1 MYKKNEDGSLSPFM
15 EEPLISRRQ
24 DLPDLLIPNGAI
36 YIRQINDFLQTRK
49 MIGPDTF
56 GFTMKEEDSIDIDS
70 EVDLAIAEVILNSR
84 NP

>member
-1 MYKKNEDGSLSPFM
+1 
-15 EEPLISRRQ
+15 
-24 DLPDLLIPNGAI
+24 
-36 YIRQINDFLQTRK
+36 